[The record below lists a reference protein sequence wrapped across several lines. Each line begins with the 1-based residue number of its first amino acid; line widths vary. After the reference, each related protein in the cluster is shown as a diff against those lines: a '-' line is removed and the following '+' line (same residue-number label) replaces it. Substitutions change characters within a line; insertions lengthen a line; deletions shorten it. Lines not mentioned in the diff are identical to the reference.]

1 MRKTN
6 YNSLERTGLIVQ
18 KTRTITQSDAKL
30 VKPKIYFSLKCIL
43 VLLILVFSLSVNAQ
57 NIAVSATNS
66 ANDANYTTLKLAFD
80 AINAG
85 THTGTVSITVNGNTT
100 ETATAVLNSSG
111 TGSASYTS
119 VNIKPATGLTPTI
132 SGSIAGSAIIKL
144 SGADFVTIDGSNT
157 VGGSTRDLT
166 ITNTAIA
173 SSTAAIWLGSLS
185 GNGATNN
192 TIKNCII
199 GCTSRVTCLA
209 GIISSSNTTI
219 SATGLAGNNNNTY
232 SNNLVQR
239 ASNAIALLGFSTSP
253 YDVGVTVN
261 GNNVDSAMAASIL
274 ISNQSSFNVYNNI
287 IDKQSNLS
295 TGTANVIGMSFTNNH
310 GSGNV
315 YNNKIL
321 YVRQNQTT
329 GANSARG
336 VSFNSAVANTGIN
349 FYNNFINDVSAY
361 GGNANNLAVVGMY
374 VSLGGGYKIYNNTVH
389 LITDP
394 VISSVFV
401 LPFATGGLSGSSDI
415 RNNTFSSQITYSALY
430 QAKSYC
436 YYFLGSFAT
445 APMTSYGAY
454 FSNFDNNNFY
464 TNYPT
469 LAYTNATTTGA
480 MGNLA
485 AMQAEYAGFLTNSTN
500 VSPVF
505 NSSTDLHLQAVAGNA
520 SLNNAGVPVTSV
532 VTTDIDG
539 TTRSVNYPDIGA
551 DEIIY
556 TPKIA
561 NFSPANACA
570 GSTVTINGADFT
582 GASAVSLAGASAA
595 SYTVVSTSQI
605 TATVAGGYTSPN
617 TDVVSVTNGFG
628 SANSST
634 NLTRLAPGTYTSKS
648 LSTGSTGDQVIITG
662 TNLGGATA
670 VSFGGTSASFTISN
684 STEIVST
691 VPAVGNGTVTITITD
706 ACGNSVNAGSFT
718 VVTAN
723 PCSTPTAQ
731 ATNFVQSSLST
742 STMNGT
748 FSGASGS
755 PSGYV
760 VVYSTSALSS
770 LPVDGSTYTA
780 GAGFGGTIKQVSA
793 STNVNLTGL
802 VGNTTY
808 TVTIFAYNGGGCTG
822 GPLYNT
828 TNPLTY
834 TFTTCSNVPTSVS
847 ASPVVTSNVNNINFS
862 WGAPSGGGAN
872 SITYQLDVTTD
883 AGYTSHVSGSPFS
896 TNQLSATATN
906 LNFATKYYYRI
917 ISNNG
922 CSSNYVSGNV
932 TTGCGS
938 GTVLPYTQNFDGV
951 ITPALP
957 SCWTFEDYNNDGVK
971 WFTSVPF
978 IATGHST
985 PTVLRYNR
993 NTATPT
999 VAADDWAFTPGFQ
1012 LTGGV
1017 SYTLSFLEGTYSNGE
1032 NLQVRYGTSASS
1044 AAMPVGNTLWSGS
1057 GLTNQTFAAQ
1067 YGTFTPTSSGVYY
1080 FGFYTN
1086 SPSSNNGGLYL
1097 YVDNIKLQVTPGAP
1111 NAPSSLTA
1119 SNIAST
1125 SVNLTWTDNATNE
1138 EGFNIYTSTDGVNY
1152 DLVNT
1157 IYTPNLTSTTVSN
1170 LASSTQYWFKVTAFN
1185 FGGGEGAGATTTA
1198 TTLACSSYTTN
1209 TWIGPLVSTGENWA
1223 SAGNWSLGHQPTSCE
1238 DVVISPIMSIVN
1250 ATPTN
1255 AATAFIGLNNNTVIH
1270 DLTIAPTDTGIAA
1283 KNLYIYSDI
1292 YSLAI
1297 RGNLSISSNRTN
1309 NTTVTTDYAL
1319 LAAGL
1324 GNITVSG
1331 TASIGNTGNRFAR
1344 TGSDGSGASNITFKG
1359 DVTFGPNASFN
1370 AGSVI
1375 NYVFDAPGAQ
1385 SVTMNSTVTG
1395 GGNSFGMGSV
1405 TIGSTN
1411 TPTVTWTDSLTTTG
1425 VSGISDAS
1433 RVVNDLTINAGSS
1446 LILNSGTALN
1456 RTVSGGTFTLGSG
1469 ASLTVKGS
1477 TSGVGNSNFPSN
1489 FGTHSFANSS
1499 TVVYNGSSAQ
1509 TLASAPGYGNLTVNN
1524 ASGVALNGNTSV
1536 AGALTLTSGVVST
1549 GSSTLTLG
1557 LNGSVT
1563 GASSARYINGTLA
1576 KTKAADTNGFLNFEI
1591 GDASQYTPVFVGFN
1605 GVTNSGGIF
1614 SAKTTSGAPAALGYL
1629 RSGISS
1635 TEYLNRTYTLGNNGV
1650 TGHTSIYPVFTYANA
1665 DLISAGTPSNSNYY
1679 IADSIYGGG
1688 WSLRTGT
1695 NNSTPSSA
1703 ATVSLSNG
1711 QTAVYLMGE
1720 LDPAP
1725 APTVDEP
1732 TPSSAC
1738 EGSSY
1743 VITGSNFYGIS
1754 NVSIGSTS
1762 VSYTVNSP
1770 SQITI
1775 TVPVNA
1781 ISGKISVT
1789 NSTATATTVG
1799 SLTVNAQPQT
1809 TVSVSSQ
1816 TVCSGSSIT
1825 TIVLGNSG
1833 NISGTTYS
1841 WTRTGNNSAVS
1852 GSTSGNSDISGSF
1865 NSTSTI
1871 PETLTYVVTS
1881 SANGCSGTTVNT
1893 TVTVK
1898 ASPGVVSV
1906 TPGSSAICQ
1915 NSTQQLDATVTAAT
1929 GSSVKNS
1936 GAISVVIPDNNF
1948 GGSFTTLNVN
1958 DVPSGAIIT
1967 GIDVNLNV
1975 TSTFNGDLVLN
1986 LTAPNGKTLN
1996 LVNREG
2002 GAGVNFTN
2010 TVVSSASSNAFQ
2022 GQGVDSSNMTETW
2035 AADLMQGVGPVAL
2048 SSNALTWSQLYGTPN
2063 GNWKLSGRDYVA
2075 GNEATITNW
2084 SLTIY
2089 YTLNPTFVWAPTTGL
2104 YTDAGFTAY
2113 TGGNQHTV
2121 YVKNT
2126 PGNYSYNANISF
2138 NGCTASSNTATV
2150 DIEAVPNASRTPVS
2164 QTVCSGTAITDIVLS
2179 SPNDPTATLTWT
2191 RDHSEVT
2198 GVATSGS
2205 GNITGTLNNTTA
2217 APVTVTF
2224 TITPNGT
2231 GSVSCPG
2238 TPVTATV
2245 TVNPI
2250 PLASVSPSS
2259 QNACSGSAIDPLIF
2273 LTTNGVAGTTFA
2285 WTRDNTS
2292 AATGIGSSGTAFV
2305 SGTLTNASTATT
2317 VTFYVTAVG
2326 PSPAFCAG
2334 APTTATVNVMNP
2346 ASAYSMTGGGNFCT
2360 PATSGASVGLSNSQV
2375 GYNYQLYKNGT
2386 ATGSPVAGTGSALSF
2401 GLQDVGTYTAVASN
2415 GGCSTNMTGSVTVT
2429 STSSATPTISI
2440 STATVTVCSG
2450 SNVTFSSSITN
2461 GGSTPSY
2468 AWKKN
2473 GTTVGTNS
2481 SYTFAPNSLST
2492 GDQITCILTS
2502 SNACVS
2508 TPISSNTITLT
2519 VNPSPAIAAIKDAS
2533 GSSVSSKV
2541 MCTLG
2546 STYNLYCATPG
2557 GTWSSSSS
2565 ATATITTGYTGSTPQ
2580 PQVATVKAIANG
2592 LATISYTLPPV
2603 NGCASSSTVA
2613 INVNSVATPDP
2624 IVGSSS
2630 ICVGANSTYTTTS
2643 TGGVW
2648 STAGRATING
2658 SGSATGTSA
2667 GATSI
2672 KYTIINSDG
2681 CSASSSLAVTVN
2693 AQPAVP
2699 SIAYAPGTVSPQGSG
2714 GYCANRTFTIVG
2726 NPTGGTWSKTGV
2738 ISITSGGV
2746 VSTGPSAGPMSVTY
2760 TVTNANGCTNSRTIA
2775 GNVVICPARGV
2786 MNTTIASD
2794 NNFTMYPNPANSIV
2808 KIQINKLVGEGQII
2822 VTDALG
2828 KQVIAQPLSM
2838 GTNNLDVTKLSKGF
2852 YLVTVVTTEGRIT
2865 KKLIKE

>member
-6 YNSLERTGLIVQ
+6 YTSLERTELIVQ
-18 KTRTITQSDAKL
+18 RNSPKLQTDAILKRNKITMMTRWFLTLFIVA
-30 VKPKIYFSLKCIL
+30 FS
-43 VLLILVFSLSVNAQ
+43 FAANAQ
-57 NIAVSATNS
+57 IDVSASGGTSS
-66 ANDANYTTLKLAFD
+66 ASYTTLKAAFD

-85 THTGTVSITVNGNTT
+85 THTGTISISVTGNTT
-100 ETATAVLNSSG
+100 ETATAVLNSSI
-111 TGSASYTS
+111 SPASYTS
-119 VNIKPATGLTPTI
+119 VTIKPAASTTPTI
-132 SGSIAGSAIIKL
+132 SCANLTALIKL
-144 SGADFVTIDGSNT
+144 NGADNVTIDGSNT
-157 VGGSTRDLT
+157 NGGTTRDLT
-166 ITNTAIA
+166 LRNAVEQGNL
-173 SSTAAIWLGSLS
+173 STFATGVVWVASLS
-185 GNGATNN
+185 GNGATGN
-192 TIKNCII
+192 TVKNCI
-199 GCTSRVTCLA
+199 VTGVNRANLFG
-209 GIISSSNTTI
+209 GIVSSSSSGLT
-219 SATGLAGNNNNTY
+219 SSGLAGNNNNTY
-232 SNNLVQR
+232 TNNLVQR
-239 ASNAIALLGFSTSP
+239 ASNGIALLGFGTSP
-253 YDVGVTVN
+253 YDAGAVVS
-261 GNNVDSAMAASIL
+261 NNNIDSAMAASIS
-274 ISNQSSFNVYNNI
+274 ISNQSNYNVFNNI
-287 IDKQSNLS
+287 IDKQSNFS
-295 TGTANVIGMSFTNNH
+295 SSAANVIGISFTNNH
-310 GSGNV
+310 SGGNV

-329 GANSARG
+329 GTNSARG
-336 VSFNSAVANTGIN
+336 LSTNAATNSSNIN
-349 FYNNFINDVSAY
+349 IYNNFINDISAY
-361 GGNANNLAVVGMY
+361 GGSANNLAVVGMY
-374 VSLGGGYKIYNNTVH
+374 ISVGGGYKVYNNTVH

-394 VISSVFV
+394 VISSVFA
-401 LPFATGGLSGSSDI
+401 LPFATNALGGLVDI
-415 RNNTFSSQITYSALY
+415 RNNTFSSAITYNALY

-436 YYFLGSFAT
+436 YYYLGT
-445 APMTSYGAY
+445 GAY
-454 FSNFDNNNFY
+454 NTVFSNFDNNNFY
-464 TNYPT
+464 TNHPT
-469 LAYTNATTTGA
+469 LASTNATATGA

-485 AMQAEYAGFLTNSTN
+485 AMQAEFSGFLTNSKN

-505 NSSTDLHLQAVAGNA
+505 NSSTDLHLQAVSGNT
-520 SLNNAGVPVTSV
+520 SLNNSGAPVTSV

-556 TPKIA
+556 TPKISSI
-561 NFSPANACA
+561 SPANACA
-570 GSTVTINGADFT
+570 GTTVTINGADFT

-605 TATVAGGYTSPN
+605 TATVASGYTSPT
-617 TDVVSVTNGFG
+617 TDVVTVTNSFG
-628 SANSST
+628 SANSSS
-634 NLTRLAPGTYTSKS
+634 NLTRLAPGTYSSKS

-662 TNLGGATA
+662 TNLSNASA
-670 VSFGGTSASFTISN
+670 VNFGGTSALYTISN
-684 STEIVST
+684 STEIVAT
-691 VPAVGNGTVTITITD
+691 VPAISNGTVSITITD
-706 ACGNSVNAGSFT
+706 ACGNSISAGSFT

-723 PCSTPTAQ
+723 PCSTPAAQ

-748 FSGASGS
+748 FSAATGS

-770 LPVDGSTYTA
+770 LPVDGVTYSA

-793 STNVNLTGL
+793 SNSVNLTGL
-802 VGNTTY
+802 TGNTAY

-834 TFTTCSNVPTSVS
+834 TFTTCSNVPTSVV
-847 ASPVVTSNVNNINFS
+847 ATPVVVSNINNINFS
-862 WGAPSGGGAN
+862 WGVPSGGGAN

-883 AGYTSHVSGSPFS
+883 AAYTSHVNGSPFS
-896 TNQLSATATN
+896 TNQLSATAAN
-906 LNFATKYYYRI
+906 LNFATTYYYRI
-917 ISNNG
+917 RSNNG
-922 CSSNYVSGNV
+922 CNSSYVTGSV

-957 SCWTFEDYNNDGVK
+957 SCWTFEDYNADGVK

-993 NTATPT
+993 NTTTPA

-1017 SYTLSFLEGTYSNGE
+1017 SYTLSFSEATYSNGE
-1032 NLQVRYGTSASS
+1032 NLQVRYGSSASA

-1111 NAPSSLTA
+1111 SAPSSLTA
-1119 SNIAST
+1119 TNIAST
-1125 SVNLTWTDNATNE
+1125 SVDLTWTDNATNE

-1170 LASSTQYWFKVTAFN
+1170 LASSTQYWFKVTGFN

-1223 SAGNWSLGHQPTSCE
+1223 SSGNWSLGHQPTSCE

-1283 KNLYIYSDI
+1283 KNLYIYTDI

-1297 RGNLSISSNRTN
+1297 RGNLNISSNRTN

-1331 TASIGNTGNRFAR
+1331 TTNVGVSGNRFAR
-1344 TGSDGSGASNITFKG
+1344 TGSDGSGASNIIFKG

-1375 NYVFDAPGAQ
+1375 NYVFDAPSAQ
-1385 SVTMNSTVTG
+1385 AVTMNSTVTG

-1411 TPTVTWTDSLTTTG
+1411 TPTVTWSDSLTTTG

-1469 ASLTVKGS
+1469 ASLTVSGS
-1477 TSGVGNSNFPSN
+1477 ASGIGSSNFPSN
-1489 FGTHSFANSS
+1489 FGTHSFAGTS

-1509 TLASAPGYGNLTVNN
+1509 TVASAPGYGNLTVNN
-1524 ASGVALNGNTSV
+1524 ASGVTLNGNTSV
-1536 AGALTLTSGVVST
+1536 AGTLTLTSGVVST
-1549 GSSTLTLG
+1549 GSSTLTMG
-1557 LNGSVT
+1557 LNGSVS
-1563 GASSARYINGTLA
+1563 GASSSRYINGTLA
-1576 KTKAADTNGFLNFEI
+1576 KTKAADTNGALNFEI
-1591 GDASQYTPVFVGFN
+1591 GDATQYTPVFIGFN

-1614 SAKTTSGAPAALGYL
+1614 SAKTTGGTPAALGYL

-1635 TEYLNRTYTLGNNGV
+1635 TEYLNRTYTLGNNGI
-1650 TGHTSIYPVFTYANA
+1650 TGHTSIYPVFTYANG
-1665 DLISAGTPSNSNYY
+1665 DLMSAGSPSNSNYY
-1679 IADSIYGGG
+1679 IADSIYNGG
-1688 WSLRTGT
+1688 WSLRTAT

-1703 ATVSLSNG
+1703 ATVSLANG
-1711 QTAVYLMGE
+1711 QTADYLMGE

-1732 TPSSAC
+1732 SPTSAC

-1743 VITGSNFYGIS
+1743 VITGANFYGVT

-1762 VSYTVNSP
+1762 VSYTVNS
-1770 SQITI
+1770 STQITI
-1775 TVPVNA
+1775 TIPVNTA
-1781 ISGKISVT
+1781 SGNISVS
-1789 NSTATATTVG
+1789 NSTGTATTSG
-1799 SLTVNAQPQT
+1799 ALTINAQPQT
-1809 TVSVSSQ
+1809 TVSNSSQ
-1816 TVCSGSSIT
+1816 TVCSGNNIT
-1825 TIVLGNSG
+1825 TIVLGNTG

-1841 WTRTGNNSAVS
+1841 WTRTGNNAAVS
-1852 GSTSGNSDISGSF
+1852 GATSGNSDISGSF
-1865 NSTSTI
+1865 TSTSTI
-1871 PETLTYVVTS
+1871 PETLTYAVSS
-1881 SANGCSGTTVNT
+1881 SANGCTGTTVNA

-1898 ASPGVVSV
+1898 ASPGDVSI
-1906 TPGSSAICQ
+1906 TPSSSAICQ

-1948 GGSFTTLNVN
+1948 GGSSSTLNVN
-1958 DVPSGAIIT
+1958 NIPSGAIIT
-1967 GIDVNLNV
+1967 GIDVNLNINM
-1975 TSTFNGDLVLN
+1975 TYNGDLALN

-2002 GAGVNFTN
+2002 EAGANFTN
-2010 TVVSSASSNAFQ
+2010 TVVSSASTNAFP

-2035 AADLMQGVGPVAL
+2035 AADMAQGVGPVSS
-2048 SSNALTWSQLYGTPN
+2048 SSNALTWSQLYSTPN
-2063 GNWKLSGRDYVA
+2063 GNWKLSGRDY
-2075 GNEATITNW
+2075 GTGDEATITNW

-2104 YTDAGFTAY
+2104 YTDAGFTPY

-2126 PGNYSYNANISF
+2126 PGSYSYNANISF

-2150 DIEAVPNASRTPVS
+2150 DIEAVPNATRTPAT
-2164 QTVCSGTAITDIVLS
+2164 QTVCSGAAITDINVS
-2179 SPNDPTATLTWT
+2179 SPNDATASLTWT
-2191 RDHSEVT
+2191 RDHSEIT
-2198 GVATSGS
+2198 GIAMSGS
-2205 GNITGTLNNTTA
+2205 GDITGTLNNTTA

-2231 GSVSCPG
+2231 GSQACAG

-2259 QNACSGSAIDPLIF
+2259 QNACSGSAINPLIF

-2292 AATGIGSSGTAFV
+2292 AATGIGASGTAFV
-2305 SGTLTNASTATT
+2305 SGTLTNASSATT

-2346 ASAYSMTGGGNFCT
+2346 ASAYAMTGGGNFCS
-2360 PATSGASVGLSNSQV
+2360 PAVAGAAVGIANSQS
-2375 GYNYQLYKNGT
+2375 GYDYQLYKNGV
-2386 ATGSPVAGTGSALSF
+2386 AFGSPVAGTGSAISF
-2401 GLQDVGTYTAVASN
+2401 GLLDAGTYTAVATN
-2415 GGCSTNMTGSVTVT
+2415 GGCNTNMTGSVTVT

-2440 STATVTVCSG
+2440 STATTTVCSG

-2473 GTTVGTNS
+2473 GTTVGTGS
-2481 SYTFAPNSLST
+2481 SYTFTSGSLST
-2492 GDQITCILTS
+2492 GDQITCVLTS
-2502 SNACVS
+2502 SNSCVG
-2508 TPISSNTITLT
+2508 TPVTSNAITLT
-2519 VNPSPAIAAIKDAS
+2519 VNPSPVIATIKDAS
-2533 GSSVSSKV
+2533 GSTISSKV
-2541 MCTLG
+2541 FCSTTGTL
-2546 STYNLYCATPG
+2546 NLYCSTPG
-2557 GTWSSSSS
+2557 GIWSSSNRSVVSVTPGSAGSSSHPNS
-2565 ATATITTGYTGSTPQ
+2565 ATIAPVSSGT
-2580 PQVATVKAIANG
+2580 ATV
-2592 LATISYTLPPV
+2592 SFTLPPV
-2603 NGCASSSTVA
+2603 NGCSSSSSVVVK
-2613 INVNSVATPDP
+2613 VNPATTPNS
-2624 IVGSSS
+2624 ITGSSTLCVGSS
-2630 ICVGANSTYTTTS
+2630 NSYSTTT

-2648 STAGRATING
+2648 STEGRATINNLG
-2658 SGSATGTSA
+2658 VATGTSA
-2667 GATSI
+2667 GTTSV
-2672 KYTIINSDG
+2672 KYTVTNVDG
-2681 CSASSSLAVTVN
+2681 CSAYASLPVTVN
-2693 AQPAVP
+2693 ALPAIP
-2699 SIAYAPGTVSPQGSG
+2699 SIAYAPGTPSPQGSG

-2726 NPTGGTWSKTGV
+2726 SPAGGVWSKTGV

-2760 TVTNANGCTNSRTIA
+2760 TTTNANGCSNSRTIS
-2775 GNVVICPARGV
+2775 GNVVLCPARGI
-2786 MNTTIASD
+2786 MNNTITSD
-2794 NNFTMYPNPANSIV
+2794 NNFTMYPNPANSLV

-2838 GTNNLDVTKLSKGF
+2838 GTNNLDVTRLSKGF
-2852 YLVTVVTTEGRIT
+2852 YLVTVVTTDGRTT